1 MKPFRIISQL
11 LIGVLLAFLLHST
24 FTCET
29 DYGLN
34 YGELDDPELV
44 IDYDGINEGC
54 SAVEVAFLSGDKE
67 AIRETLNLEAVEYYT
82 DLLEVAS
89 SADLQE
95 FGQMIKSREIN
106 AASEQYAEFKY
117 TYDGKEYTFAM
128 VQDTD
133 ASWKLI
139 RF

>member
-1 MKPFRIISQL
+1 
-11 LIGVLLAFLLHST
+11 
-24 FTCET
+24 
-29 DYGLN
+29 
-34 YGELDDPELV
+34 
-44 IDYDGINEGC
+44 
-54 SAVEVAFLSGDKE
+54 VAFLSGDKE